1 MSNFN
6 YSGLLAESV
15 LLGNVAMRV
24 GKKFTWDAENLKAV
38 GCPEADQYLRREY
51 RKGWT
56 L

>member
-6 YSGLLAESV
+6 YAGVLTEFI

-24 GKKFTWDAENLKAV
+24 GKKLEWDGDKLRASNCK
-38 GCPEADQYLRREY
+38 EADAYLRREY